1 MSRGTARTV
10 QGVLG
15 VAGLLLSVTC
25 ARAEVGEKAGTKGA
39 GAKSGEKLDMT
50 TKPSAEKGEKSNPG
64 EAGASL
70 TLTMDPAVVAR
81 GGDVTAQLVLR
92 NGGSA
97 SLWVNQRLLV
107 NTEHAPAE
115 AREVTLEVTGPDG
128 KKLPF
133 LEKIRAGAAEAK
145 HFKEL
150 KPGAEKGIKL
160 ELSRY
165 FDFSQPGTYR
175 VTAVYQDG
183 NKAAPKVPAGAA
195 PLSATLRSNT
205 LEITVK

>member
-10 QGVLG
+10 SGALG
-15 VAGLLLSVTC
+15 VAGLLLSVAC
-25 ARAEVGEKAGTKGA
+25 ARAEVGEKAGPKGS

-50 TKPSAEKGEKSNPG
+50 TKPSAEKGQKSNAG
-64 EAGASL
+64 EQVASL
-70 TLTMDPAVVAR
+70 TLKMDPAVVAR

-97 SLWVNQRLLV
+97 PLWVNQRLLV

-115 AREVTLEVTGPDG
+115 SREVAIEITGPDG

-145 HFKEL
+145 HWKEL
-150 KPGAEKGIKL
+150 KPGADKEIKL
-160 ELSRY
+160 ELGRY

-183 NKAAPKVPAGAA
+183 SKTAPKAPAGVA
-195 PLSATLRSNT
+195 PLSTELRSNT